1 MPDIPIFLSVVLLFV
16 SSLLLIMSFGL
27 LIDSYSATKITSETK
42 TSYINTVLTLDLL
55 I

>member
-1 MPDIPIFLSVVLLFV
+1 MPDIPIFLSVV
-16 SSLLLIMSFGL
+16 LLIMSFGL
-27 LIDSYSATKITSETK
+27 LIDSYSATKITNETK